1 MVDYG
6 GSDGRFIPSF
16 AYGQFE
22 SIDIYDVSDAP
33 LHSSVDTRKVKKI
46 AEPRLESYSF
56 LTCMHVLEHV
66 GNPRAL
72 VAEAARLL
80 APGGLI
86 YIEVPLELTQSMR
99 KDFAQRVVD
108 VPIIIHE
115 HLNKFDRTS
124 IESLVKSIA
133 GLELID
139 DVEDLVEQG
148 WINGLNGRFLAKKIK

>member
-1 MVDYG
+1 
-6 GSDGRFIPSF
+6 
-16 AYGQFE
+16 
-22 SIDIYDVSDAP
+22 
-33 LHSSVDTRKVKKI
+33 
-46 AEPRLESYSF
+46 
-56 LTCMHVLEHV
+56 
-66 GNPRAL
+66 